1 MGAAG
6 TEELALWM
14 TREYVRSIPG
24 CFAESSLYAIFS
36 GGKKRESNSERDL
49 SNLLSEMSIV

>member
-1 MGAAG
+1 MVAAG

-14 TREYVRSIPG
+14 TREYMRSIPG

-36 GGKKRESNSERDL
+36 EKREKISNSERDVN
-49 SNLLSEMSIV
+49 SVVSEVSIV